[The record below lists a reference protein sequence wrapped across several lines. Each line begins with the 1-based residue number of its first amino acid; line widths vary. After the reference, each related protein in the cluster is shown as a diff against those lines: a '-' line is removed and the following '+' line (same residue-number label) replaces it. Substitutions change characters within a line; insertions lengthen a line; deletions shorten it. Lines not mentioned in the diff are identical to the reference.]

1 MEKAF
6 ALGTQVDPWLSLEV
20 NLMILLLSLGFQALR
35 MGIVANLV
43 RMSLPGFKLDWAGSR
58 IKWRG

>member
-1 MEKAF
+1 MEKEF

-20 NLMILLLSLGFQALR
+20 NLMILLSSLGFQALR
-35 MGIVANLV
+35 MGIVGIV